1 VQVGPIKVPM
11 FASWIAFPVATLM
24 AIWGFMQ
31 ISQ

>member
-1 VQVGPIKVPM
+1 VQVGPIKVPI